1 MSNNLIRK
9 PKVSV
14 GQENPYNRLGF
25 VQNPFPVNPSVVP
38 YSDDIRV
45 NGSIFLESIR
55 QEEIKAFHEHIVN
68 SPNQIGLMM
77 DYAAY
82 KGRGIGKTAFLN
94 YMKKSI
100 NKDLGDEISDG
111 KSVIYAVYVAPS
123 ADNRNRTLSQVA
135 HSIFTSMHKEGLFLT
150 VFCRLRALSG
160 LLILSM
166 EIIRMR

>member
-77 DYAAY
+77 DYLWAVWTCIKEAQGDDFGTY
-82 KGRGIGKTAFLN
+82 GMDRYTRAIENL
-94 YMKKSI
+94 KKI
-100 NKDLGDEISDG
+100 NL
-111 KSVIYAVYVAPS
+111 
-123 ADNRNRTLSQVA
+123 
-135 HSIFTSMHKEGLFLT
+135 
-150 VFCRLRALSG
+150 
-160 LLILSM
+160 
-166 EIIRMR
+166 